1 MGSVCRVND
10 CMWAVLMKGIRND
23 AGKGGG
29 SEGGYMEVGVAA
41 GVVVSGGPAIGNNA

>member
-1 MGSVCRVND
+1 
-10 CMWAVLMKGIRND
+10 MKGIRTD

-41 GVVVSGGPAIGNNA
+41 GVVMSDGPAIGNNA

>member
-1 MGSVCRVND
+1 MT
-10 CMWAVLMKGIRND
+10 GIRDD

-41 GVVVSGGPAIGNNA
+41 GMVMSDGRTVGSNA

>member
-1 MGSVCRVND
+1 MT
-10 CMWAVLMKGIRND
+10 GIRNA

-41 GVVVSGGPAIGNNA
+41 GMVTSDGRAVGNNA